1 MFTQKPYA
9 AFGYVLIKNTYPVG
23 FTISSVVNAESVC
36 TLFCTKGR
44 INLILE
50 ETDAPLDLVPG
61 TFITPEQYIFGTY
74 NHTTISDSDVWCF
87 DPKMNRNF
95 TPDIRKF
102 HLPQNSSQILPQ
114 GTKLFLCGGTA
125 TVNDKQINKPTQLL
139 IRTSNTQITSTTDCY
154 GLIFE

>member
-44 INLILE
+44 INLALE
-50 ETDAPLDLVPG
+50 GVEEPLYLIPG
-61 TFITPEQYIFGTY
+61 TFITPDQHIFGT
-74 NHTTISDSDVWCF
+74 HQHVTVEESDIWCF

-95 TPDIRKF
+95 APEIRKF
-102 HLPQNSSQILPQ
+102 YLPQNSNQVLPQ
-114 GTKLFLCGGTA
+114 GTKLFLCKGTA
-125 TVNDKQINKPTQLL
+125 TINDKQINKPTQLL
-139 IRTSNTQITSTTDCY
+139 VRTGDTQITSTTDCY